1 VTSPTAINRNKI
13 NCELKKTRCEIIP
26 EEDEEKLRT
35 EYLSSKKFFDLNN
48 LNLRESKQ
56 SSKETENFNI
66 SIRASLDKQHR
77 KYGKINHNMC

>member
-1 VTSPTAINRNKI
+1 MTSPTSANRNKI

-48 LNLRESKQ
+48 LHLNESKHF
-56 SSKETENFNI
+56 SKENENLNI
-66 SIRASLDKQHR
+66 SIRASLDKQHSMD
-77 KYGKINHNMC
+77 GKIKLNIC